1 MILGGEID
9 SIFFDLDGTLWDCF
23 ELLKKLWKQEANADF
38 QKSFM
43 GLTSKEISQQT
54 GLSLDEI
61 NRLQSKELDFIQN
74 NDPKIYKGVI
84 EGVKKLASRYKL
96 FIVSNCQKGYI
107 DAFLQ
112 KTGLQPYII
121 DFRYEQKDKSTNIAD
136 LIAEYG
142 LSEPIMIGDTM
153 SDLKAAQNNNILF
166 IQARYGYS
174 NTICSKGINS
184 FEELEKL
191 WK

>member
-1 MILGGEID
+1 MTLDGKTD

-23 ELLKKLWKQEANADF
+23 ELIKKLWKQEASVDF

-43 GLTSKEISQQT
+43 GLTSKEISQQI
-54 GLSLDEI
+54 GLSLDKI
-61 NRLQSKELDFIQN
+61 NSLQSKELDFIQN
-74 NDPKIYKGVI
+74 NNPKIYKGVVDGI
-84 EGVKKLASRYKL
+84 KKLAPRYQL

-107 DAFLQ
+107 DVFLQ
-112 KTGLQPYII
+112 KTGLQPYIT
-121 DFRYEQKDKSTNIAD
+121 DFRYEQKDKSANIAD
-136 LIAEYG
+136 LIVKYG
-142 LSEPIMIGDTM
+142 LSKPIMIGDTM
-153 SDLKAAQNNNILF
+153 SDLKAAQNNDILF

-174 NTICSKGINS
+174 NIMYSKGINS

>member
-1 MILGGEID
+1 MTLDGKID

-23 ELLKKLWKQEANADF
+23 ELIKKLWKQEANVDF

-43 GLTSKEISQQT
+43 GLTSKEISQKT
-54 GLSLDEI
+54 GLSLDKI
-61 NRLQSKELDFIQN
+61 NNLQSKELDFIQN
-74 NDPKIYKGVI
+74 NDPKIYKGVVDGI
-84 EGVKKLASRYKL
+84 KKLASRYQL

-107 DAFLQ
+107 DVFLQ
-112 KTGLQPYII
+112 KTGLQPYIT
-121 DFRYEQKDKSTNIAD
+121 DFRYEQKDKSANIAD
-136 LIAEYG
+136 LIAEYD
-142 LSEPIMIGDTM
+142 LNESIMIGDTM
-153 SDLKAAQNNNILF
+153 SDLKAAQSNDILF

-174 NTICSKGINS
+174 NIIRSKGINS

>member
-1 MILGGEID
+1 MTLDGKID

-23 ELLKKLWKQEANADF
+23 ELIKKLWKQEANIDF

-43 GLTSKEISQQT
+43 GLTSKEISQYT
-54 GLSLDEI
+54 GLSFDKI
-61 NRLQSKELDFIQN
+61 NNLQSKELDFIKN
-74 NDPKIYKGVI
+74 NNPKIYKGVI
-84 EGVKKLASRYKL
+84 EGIKKLAFRYKL

-107 DAFLQ
+107 DVFLQ
-112 KTGLQPYII
+112 KTGLQTYIT
-121 DFRYEQKDKSTNIAD
+121 DFRYEQKDKSTNVAD
-136 LIAEYG
+136 LIVEYN
-142 LSEPIMIGDTM
+142 LSRPIMIGDTV
-153 SDLKAAQNNNILF
+153 SDLKAAQSNYILF

-174 NTICSKGINS
+174 DTICSKGIDS